1 MKAEII
7 TIGTEILLG
16 QTVDTNSAWLG
27 KALSEVGV
35 EVQRVISISDSA
47 DAIIKTLDEILLDT
61 NWVIIT
67 GGLGPTKDDITKKVL
82 AKYFNDELVYRPE
95 IFEHIKDLFSRMGR
109 VPNSLNKEQAY
120 FPKKANILSNTRG
133 TAQCMLWEHNE
144 VKYISLPG
152 VPYEMKGI
160 AEDHILP
167 RMVEEQAH
175 FIENRY
181 FIVQGIPESDLAL
194 KLIKWEGALTESLSF
209 AYLPS
214 PGLVKL
220 RLTCR
225 GRIEDS
231 DRLLK
236 ELDSQSIQIRGILG
250 EDIFTESLRGIEY
263 VISDLFKKSGQ
274 TLATAESFTGGNIA
288 AKITSVPGS
297 SEYFKGSVVAYSN
310 EIKISELGVD
320 GNEINLNGPVSET
333 VALQMANG
341 IKSKYKTDWSI
352 STTGYAGPTGGQG
365 CAAGTVFLAIVG
377 PQVSWVKRFSMGSNR
392 KRTILKSC
400 LAIFNQL
407 RLMIDK

>member
-16 QTVDTNSAWLG
+16 HTVDTNSAWLG
-27 KALSEVGV
+27 KSLSEVGV
-35 EVQRVISISDSA
+35 EVQRVTSISDNA
-47 DAIIKTLDEILLDT
+47 DAIIKTLDEILPST

-82 AKYFNDELVYRPE
+82 VKYFNDELIYRPE

-109 VPNSLNKEQAY
+109 VPNLLNKEQAY
-120 FPKKANILSNTRG
+120 FPKKAKVFPNKRG
-133 TAQCMLWEHNE
+133 TAQCMLWEYNE

-152 VPYEMKGI
+152 VPFEMEGI
-160 AEDHILP
+160 VEDYILP
-167 RMVEEQAH
+167 RMIKEQDH

-181 FIVQGIPESDLAL
+181 FLVQGIPESDLAL
-194 KLIKWEGALTESLSF
+194 KLTNWEAALTETFSL

-231 DRLLK
+231 DSLFK
-236 ELDSQSIQIRGILG
+236 ELESQSIQIREILG
-250 EDIFTESLRGIEY
+250 KDIFTESLRSLEY

-297 SEYFKGSVVAYSN
+297 SEFFKGSVVAYSN
-310 EIKISELGVD
+310 EIKIKELGVD
-320 GNEINLNGPVSET
+320 DNEIILNGPVSEI

-341 IKSKYKTDWSI
+341 IKSKYEVDWSI

-365 CAAGTVFLAIVG
+365 VTAGTVWLAIVG
-377 PQVSWVKRFSMGSNR
+377 PDVSWVKKFSMGSNR
-392 KRTILKSC
+392 ERTISKSC
-400 LAIFNQL
+400 LVIFNQL
-407 RLMIDK
+407 RLLIDK